1 MNILIDYYNLDND
14 LKSVPFKSFC
24 TTLLEKIPFNNLVFE
39 RNISIRL
46 YGGWF
51 EQRIITR
58 KAQELAI
65 EIEKA
70 FPDIYYDI
78 SKEKKFIVNTELA
91 YSLIC
96 SPNNHLF
103 YTYRTRG
110 VYYGLKVKTSS
121 DLECTDPSCPF
132 DVFYNI
138 LKNNKCPICK
148 KPNIQSHFYRSEQKL
163 VDTMLSS
170 DLIFLSFQKSPIIL
184 ITSDDDLWPAI
195 LTGVSLGGNIMHIET
210 KDHNKE
216 FDYKVLLENNKSY
229 SYLKF

>member
-1 MNILIDYYNLDND
+1 MNILIDYYNLNND
-14 LKSVPFKSFC
+14 LKNMPFKSFC
-24 TTLLEKIPFNNLVFE
+24 EDLFKKIPFNNLEFE

-51 EQRIITR
+51 EQRVITR
-58 KAQELAI
+58 RAQELAI

-70 FPDIYYDI
+70 FPDIFSDL
-78 SKEKKFIVNTELA
+78 SNEKKFIVNTELA

-96 SPNNHLF
+96 NPNNHLF

-110 VYYGLKVKTSS
+110 VYYGLKVKSSS
-121 DLECTDPSCPF
+121 DLECLEPNCPF
-132 DVFYNI
+132 DVFHNI
-138 LKNNKCPICK
+138 FRNNKCSVCK

-170 DLIFLSFQKSPIIL
+170 DLIFLSLQKSPII
-184 ITSDDDLWPAI
+184 IVSSDDDFWPAI
-195 LTGVSLGGNIMHIET
+195 LTGVSIGGQIIHIET

-216 FDYKVLLENNKSY
+216 FDYKVLLENNKNY
-229 SYLKF
+229 FYLKF